1 MKNSLNLLVGNMND
15 ALEKQVEQARLTV
28 STDGYS
34 MSIGELANLYD
45 DQELNI
51 HPEFQRIYRWND
63 YQRSKFIE
71 SIFLGIPL
79 PSIFVA
85 QNSDGVW
92 EVVDGLQRL
101 STIFQ
106 FMGKLKDENGKIE
119 PYLELQST
127 KYLTELKDITW
138 KNEDKNK
145 ELTSALK
152 LDFKRARMDIK
163 IISRNSDSDTK
174 FELFQRLNTGGSEL
188 KPQEVRNCVLLMINK
203 DIFNMIKECSENDD
217 FRATLPITERKENES
232 HYAELALRFF
242 IQRYFEL
249 NNPSSYSYV
258 NEYLDNELIRLFSKD
273 SNFDIGLEK
282 IIFTKTFEI
291 LNRALGDDCFKKYQS
306 REEKYKGSVSLP
318 VFEVISTA
326 TSRLVENN
334 IADNKIIELI
344 QNKSKL
350 LPEDSDFLNSL
361 RANNTRPIERTINML
376 KLSERIFNEN

>member
-1 MKNSLNLLVGNMND
+1 MKNSLDLLVDNMNN

-34 MSIGELANLYD
+34 MSIGELVNLYD

-203 DIFNMIKECSENDD
+203 DIFNMIKECSENND
-217 FRATLPITERKENES
+217 FRETLPITERKENES

-273 SNFDIGLEK
+273 SNFDIDLEK
-282 IIFTKTFEI
+282 VIFTKTFQI

-344 QNKSKL
+344 QSKSKL

>member
-1 MKNSLNLLVGNMND
+1 MKNSLNLLVDNMNN

-34 MSIGELANLYD
+34 MSIGELVNLYD

-174 FELFQRLNTGGSEL
+174 LELFQRLNTGGSEL

-217 FRATLPITERKENES
+217 FRETLPITERKENES

-282 IIFTKTFEI
+282 VIFTKTFQI

-344 QNKSKL
+344 QSKSKL

>member
-1 MKNSLNLLVGNMND
+1 MKNSLNLLVDNMNN

-34 MSIGELANLYD
+34 MSIGELVNLYD

-217 FRATLPITERKENES
+217 FRETLPITERKENES

-282 IIFTKTFEI
+282 VIFTKTFQI

-344 QNKSKL
+344 QSKSKI